1 MQSQAIDMSGAAAT
15 ATMALPAI
23 YQQQLFAGNLQL
35 QPNAIGGLTAVIPT
49 SAMTTAGG
57 IRLPQSIQIQQGQSL
72 SHQQILRPQLQPQNL
87 STKVQGQVDGADDT
101 EGEVCNTQI
110 NAPQQLQ
117 ETDCRPKTTI
127 PKKKIPKKK
136 VREIEVVLQ
145 LDGADTSS
153 DEDDD
158 IDDDVDDDVDNEGG
172 DGEGEEEPL
181 NSEDDD
187 EDAEDSSTLFEMDN
201 VIVCQYDK
209 VGPHQRVL

>member
-1 MQSQAIDMSGAAAT
+1 MHRQRCHFQ
-15 ATMALPAI
+15 
-23 YQQQLFAGNLQL
+23 
-35 QPNAIGGLTAVIPT
+35 
-49 SAMTTAGG
+49 
-57 IRLPQSIQIQQGQSL
+57 
-72 SHQQILRPQLQPQNL
+72 
-87 STKVQGQVDGADDT
+87 
-101 EGEVCNTQI
+101 
-110 NAPQQLQ
+110 
-117 ETDCRPKTTI
+117 
-127 PKKKIPKKK
+127 
-136 VREIEVVLQ
+136 VVLQ